1 MTTRACWRKT
11 QAAWR
16 KALACWWKL
25 RQRRA
30 RMAADGSCRRGTS
43 WACRETRTWDPS
55 RGRRGS
61 TVPRRGGQLYSGW
74 AVNSISTARQVFEH
88 KAKGSHPL
96 FRKGENVPSSHRPI
110 VPLRWLEFA
119 KNRESSILL
128 LYIIIIIYNNKII
141 ITPLSPHVEG
151 A

>member
-1 MTTRACWRKT
+1 MRPIERQERGQLYPGEAVTV
-11 QAAWR
+11 
-16 KALACWWKL
+16 L
-25 RQRRA
+25 RL
-30 RMAADGSCRRGTS
+30 
-43 WACRETRTWDPS
+43 
-55 RGRRGS
+55 
-61 TVPRRGGQLYSGW
+61 GGQLSVRLGKCLK
-74 AVNSISTARQVFEH
+74 H